1 MSVLN
6 ISMKKLTVQVA
17 LALLPVSVSVAD
29 VEIADGEKVSAIL
42 ADSRPGTASAP
53 TIIFS
58 NDNILINGS
67 VEIDSSNITP
77 EQAEYIVHAY
87 GRTID
92 LGQGSHILSKNSANL
107 LTVEAGGLIRG
118 TNFDITATDDNY
130 GQTMGQIY
138 GINAISSPESAEN
151 KLIDLSGMTRIVL
164 NNFSGSASGISANCG
179 STSDCNNSQ
188 SVNIQLENVGV
199 NVIAAAGEAKGI
211 EAIGQNIAMGKSSIV
226 VNSSS
231 EEVNVQG
238 LIASDGSITA
248 TGYTDLS
255 VSGSGALTAIS
266 ASSPSASGL
275 ANIDLQGG
283 VSLTLVRDQNNT
295 HGINGVVAADGA
307 NVRLSDTW
315 LTLYNDASV
324 SETDRFITAKNSR
337 DDIASTIVVDG
348 QLNVAIS
355 EDALLPSSLI
365 YVGAEGNSS
374 IDLNGSTTLGDL
386 RNADNATAFYAR
398 DGGQVALNDQQVK
411 AWGAVTADNGTID
424 LRTADN
430 SYLYSTMTTL
440 NGGTTNLA
448 LNGAS
453 SVWDMTGSS
462 SLTNLQ
468 LNGGTINF
476 LNDSDTAF
484 KTLKVNGD
492 YSGNGGTL
500 VMNVTLN
507 SDNDSP
513 SDRMIVAGNTSGST
527 AVQFN
532 HVYGH
537 GDHTDMGI
545 ELITVGGASDGRFTQ
560 DQRLGIG
567 LYEYA
572 LVQKG
577 KNWYLSNSLAD
588 VNGDSEASSPV
599 ADDPDAGNNTGSA
612 NAGGNGNAGESN
624 GSVNGDTP
632 NDTGNAGESGDSS
645 NASGVGDSGNT
656 GDASGSG
663 GSGNTGDASG
673 SGGSGNTGDA
683 SGSGGNGNTGDANG
697 SGGSDAGNT
706 SSVGRY
712 DYTKVYRPE
721 SGSYIANIVAANT
734 LFLTRLH
741 DRQGEHEYVDYTTGE
756 RHSTTLW
763 MRNTGSHSRFEEA
776 GGQLISRSNSYVLQL
791 GGDVAH
797 WSSNARDGG
806 RLGVMAGYGHNRNK
820 SRSEVTG
827 YTSRGQV
834 NGYSVGLY
842 GTWFADEATR
852 TGAWV
857 DSWVQYSWFHNEVS
871 GHQMREEKYHAD
883 GVTASLEAGYA
894 LPIGTTEKFSYW
906 LEPRGQAVWMNVQA
920 DSLVEDRG
928 THVSSS
934 GSGNVMTQL
943 GMRAWMKGKP
953 EKGMAD
959 SFRPYIEANWI
970 HHTRTFGVKMNGE
983 HNTMI
988 GSRNLAEARIGAE
1001 GEVNSRLALWAD
1013 VGQRIG
1019 QHKYSDT
1026 RGTVGVKF
1034 QF

>member
-1 MSVLN
+1 MAVL
-6 ISMKKLTVQVA
+6 STSRKKLTVQVA
-17 LALLPVSVSVAD
+17 LALLPVSICAAD

-42 ADSRPGTASAP
+42 ADSRPGTSSAP

-58 NDNILINGS
+58 NDNILVNGS
-67 VEIDSSNITP
+67 VNIDSSNITP
-77 EQAEYIVHAY
+77 EQAGYIVHAY

-92 LGQGSHILSKNSANL
+92 LGQGSHVLSENSANL
-107 LTVEAGGLIRG
+107 LTAEASGLIRG
-118 TNFDITATDDNY
+118 TDISINATDNNY
-130 GQTMGQIY
+130 GQIMGQMY

-151 KLIDLSGMTRIVL
+151 KLIDLAGVTRVTL
-164 NNFSGSASGISANCG
+164 NNFSGNATGISANCG
-179 STSDCNNSQ
+179 TTADCNNSQ
-188 SVNIQLENVGV
+188 SINIQLEDLGV
-199 NVIAAAGEAKGI
+199 NVIAAGEAKGV
-211 EAIGQNIAMGKSSIV
+211 EAIGQNIAVGDASVV
-226 VNSSS
+226 VNSNSKD
-231 EEVNVQG
+231 VNVQG
-238 LIASDGSITA
+238 LVAAGGSITA

-255 VSGSGALTAIS
+255 VSGNGALTAIS
-266 ASSPSASGL
+266 ASGPSASGL

-283 VSLTLVRDQNNT
+283 ASLTLVRDQNNT

-307 NVRLSDTW
+307 NVRLSDSW
-315 LTLYNDASV
+315 LTLYSDASV
-324 SETDRFITAKNSR
+324 SETDRFVTAKNSR
-337 DDIASTIVVDG
+337 DDVASTIVVDG
-348 QLNVAIS
+348 QLNVAVS
-355 EDALLPSSLI
+355 EDSPLSDSLI

-374 IDLNGSTTLGDL
+374 INLNGSTTLGDL

-398 DGGQVALNDQQVK
+398 DGGQIALNDQQVK
-411 AWGAVTADNGTID
+411 AWGAVTADNGSID

-430 SYLYSTMTTL
+430 SYLYSTLSTL

-476 LNDSDTAF
+476 LNDSGTAF
-484 KTLKVNGD
+484 KTLTVNGD

-507 SDNDSP
+507 SDDDSP
-513 SDRMIVAGNTSGST
+513 SDRMLVTGNTNGST
-527 AVQFN
+527 TVKFN
-532 HVYGH
+532 HIYGH

-545 ELITVGGASDGRFTQ
+545 ELITVGGASDGQFTQ
-560 DQRLGIG
+560 DRRLGIG
-567 LYEYA
+567 LYDYA

-588 VNGDSEASSPV
+588 VEGDGAASAPA
-599 ADDPDAGNNTGSA
+599 ADNPDAGNNS
-612 NAGGNGNAGESN
+612 
-624 GSVNGDTP
+624 DP
-632 NDTGNAGESGDSS
+632 N
-645 NASGVGDSGNT
+645 
-656 GDASGSG
+656 GSG
-663 GSGNTGDASG
+663 GSGSTGGSNG
-673 SGGSGNTGDA
+673 SGESGNTG
-683 SGSGGNGNTGDANG
+683 GSNG
-697 SGGSDAGNT
+697 SGNSDTPNEAGNAGDSGDSGNVDNSNGSGSNT
-706 SSVGRY
+706 DNSGRY

-721 SGSYIANIVAANT
+721 SGSYIANITAANT

-741 DRQGEHEYVDYTTGE
+741 DRQGEHEYVDYVTGE

-806 RLGVMAGYGHNRNK
+806 RLGVMAGYGHNHNK
-820 SRSEVTG
+820 SRSQVTG

-920 DSLVEDRG
+920 DSLVEDQG

-959 SFRPYIEANWI
+959 SFRPYVEANWI
-970 HHTRTFGVKMNGE
+970 HHTRAFGVRMNGE
-983 HNTMI
+983 NNTMI

-1001 GEVNSRLALWAD
+1001 GEINSRLALWAD

-1026 RGTVGVKF
+1026 RGTLGVKF

>member
-1 MSVLN
+1 MAVL
-6 ISMKKLTVQVA
+6 STSRKKLTVQVA
-17 LALLPVSVSVAD
+17 LALLPVSICAAD

-42 ADSRPGTASAP
+42 ADSRPGTSSAP

-58 NDNILINGS
+58 NDNILVNGS
-67 VEIDSSNITP
+67 VNIDSSNITP
-77 EQAEYIVHAY
+77 EQAGYIVHAY

-92 LGQGSHILSKNSANL
+92 LGQGSHVLSENSANL
-107 LTVEAGGLIRG
+107 LTAEASGLIRG
-118 TNFDITATDDNY
+118 TDISINATDNNY
-130 GQTMGQIY
+130 GQIMGQMY

-151 KLIDLSGMTRIVL
+151 KLIDLAGVTRVTL
-164 NNFSGSASGISANCG
+164 NNFSGNATGISANCG
-179 STSDCNNSQ
+179 TTADCNNSQ
-188 SVNIQLENVGV
+188 SINIQLEDLGV
-199 NVIAAAGEAKGI
+199 NVIAAGEAKGV
-211 EAIGQNIAMGKSSIV
+211 EAIGQNIAVGDASVV
-226 VNSSS
+226 VNSNSKD
-231 EEVNVQG
+231 VNVQG
-238 LIASDGSITA
+238 LVAAGGSITA

-255 VSGSGALTAIS
+255 VSGNGALTAIS
-266 ASSPSASGL
+266 ASGPSASGL

-283 VSLTLVRDQNNT
+283 ASLTLVRDQNNT
-295 HGINGVVAADGA
+295 HGINGVVAADAA
-307 NVRLSDTW
+307 NVRLSDSW
-315 LTLYNDASV
+315 LTLYSDASV
-324 SETDRFITAKNSR
+324 SETDRFVTAKNSR
-337 DDIASTIVVDG
+337 DDVASTIVVDG
-348 QLNVAIS
+348 QLNVAVS
-355 EDALLPSSLI
+355 EDSPLSDSLI

-374 IDLNGSTTLGDL
+374 INLNGSTTLGDL

-398 DGGQVALNDQQVK
+398 DGGQIALNDQQVK
-411 AWGAVTADNGTID
+411 AWGAVTADNGSID

-430 SYLYSTMTTL
+430 SYLYSTLSTL

-476 LNDSDTAF
+476 LNDSGTAF
-484 KTLKVNGD
+484 KTLTVNGD

-507 SDNDSP
+507 SDDDSP
-513 SDRMIVAGNTSGST
+513 SDRMLVTGNTSGST
-527 AVQFN
+527 TVKFN
-532 HVYGH
+532 HIYGH

-545 ELITVGGASDGRFTQ
+545 ELITVGGASDGQFTQ
-560 DQRLGIG
+560 DRRLGIG
-567 LYEYA
+567 LYDYA

-588 VNGDSEASSPV
+588 VEGDGAASAPA
-599 ADDPDAGNNTGSA
+599 ADNPDAGNNSDPNGSGGSGSTG
-612 NAGGNGNAGESN
+612 GSN
-624 GSVNGDTP
+624 GSGNSDTP
-632 NDTGNAGESGDSS
+632 NEAGNAGESGDSG
-645 NASGVGDSGNT
+645 NADNS
-656 GDASGSG
+656 
-663 GSGNTGDASG
+663 
-673 SGGSGNTGDA
+673 
-683 SGSGGNGNTGDANG
+683 NG
-697 SGGSDAGNT
+697 SGSNT
-706 SSVGRY
+706 DNSGRY

-721 SGSYIANIVAANT
+721 SGSYIANITAANT

-741 DRQGEHEYVDYTTGE
+741 DRQGEHEYVDYVTGE

-806 RLGVMAGYGHNRNK
+806 RLGVMAGYGHNHNK
-820 SRSEVTG
+820 SRSQVTG

-920 DSLVEDRG
+920 DSLVEDQG

-959 SFRPYIEANWI
+959 SFRPYVEANWI
-970 HHTRTFGVKMNGE
+970 HHTRAFGVRMNGE
-983 HNTMI
+983 NNTMI

-1001 GEVNSRLALWAD
+1001 GEINSRLALWAD

-1026 RGTVGVKF
+1026 RGTLGVKF